1 MWQIDLTDLQ
11 QFSSENNGFKYILL
25 SIDTFS
31 RKAYGVPLKTKSGL
45 EVSRAMR
52 EIIENEN
59 NNTPPEMILS
69 DRGKEFFNPQF
80 KALMKEYNINHFSSN
95 NQEIKASMVE
105 RLQRT
110 LKAKL
115 FKYFTHQNSH
125 RYLDI
130 LNDLISSYN
139 NSKHSAHNSTPND
152 VTVNNQEEIWHR
164 LYTDSQS
171 GQTNKL
177 KYNVGDL
184 VRISKYS
191 TVFKKGYLPSWSEE
205 IFTIA
210 KIHTTNPPV
219 YSLADDSG
227 DQLEGTWYEPEL
239 QKVNTKS
246 NTYKIESIVGQRTVN
261 GKKQFLVRWAGYPP
275 SFDSYVDKRDV
286 IFNYKN

>member
-1 MWQIDLTDLQ
+1 
-11 QFSSENNGFKYILL
+11 
-25 SIDTFS
+25 
-31 RKAYGVPLKTKSGL
+31 
-45 EVSRAMR
+45 
-52 EIIENEN
+52 
-59 NNTPPEMILS
+59 
-69 DRGKEFFNPQF
+69 
-80 KALMKEYNINHFSSN
+80 MKEYNINNFSSN

-115 FKYFTHQNSH
+115 LKYFTHQNSH

-139 NSKHSAHNSTPND
+139 NPKHSAHNSTPNN
-152 VTVNNQEEIWHR
+152 VTVNNQEEIWHG

-171 GQTNKL
+171 GQTVKL
-177 KYNVGDL
+177 QYNVGDL
-184 VRISKYS
+184 IRISKYS

-205 IFTIA
+205 VFTVA
-210 KIHTTNPPV
+210 KIHTTNTSV

-239 QKVNTKS
+239 QKVDTKS

-261 GKKQFLVRWAGYPP
+261 GKTISCKVGWISAKF
-275 SFDSYVDKRDV
+275 
-286 IFNYKN
+286 